1 MALLR
6 FTGDDFGFL
15 FNGKRNLTG
24 GCHFK
29 LDNWSKEKHSLPET
43 MVVGLH
49 YQTYLWSIGRDTSLK
64 QLENC

>member
-49 YQTYLWSIGRDTSLK
+49 YQTYL
-64 QLENC
+64 